1 MRQSIVAGNWKM
13 NGTKQFARQMSEQ
26 INLHAKTLD
35 NVEVVL
41 SPSSVYLS
49 IMQDSASSY
58 SVAAQNVHYENAGA
72 YTGELSVSMIV
83 DAGCKYVLVG
93 HSERRE
99 MFGDDEQSVAKKVSA
114 VIAASLMP
122 ILCVGES
129 LDQRKAGSAFDVV
142 EQQVLSALAGLL
154 LTGDDF
160 VVAYEPIWAIGTG
173 ETASPEQAQEMHAF
187 IRKVLSE
194 NISAQL
200 AEKVRILYGG
210 SVSAAT
216 AQQLFAQPDIDGGLV
231 GGASLKVED
240 FKVICSA
247 AAK

>member
-13 NGTKQFARQMSEQ
+13 NGTKQFAAQMSQQ

-49 IMQDSASSY
+49 QVQNDASGY
-58 SVAAQNVHYENAGA
+58 SVAAQNVHYEQAGA
-72 YTGELSVSMIV
+72 FTGELSVSMIA
-83 DAGCKYVLVG
+83 DIGCKYVLVG

-99 MFGDDEQSVAKKVSA
+99 MFGDDEQSVAKKVCA
-114 VIAASLMP
+114 VIAASLVP

-129 LDQRKAGSAFDVV
+129 LAQRKADSAFDVV
-142 EQQVLSALAGLL
+142 EKQIVSALAGLS
-154 LTGDDF
+154 LTGDEF
-160 VVAYEPIWAIGTG
+160 VIAYEPIWAIGTG
-173 ETASPEQAQEMHAF
+173 ETASPQQAQEMHAF
-187 IRKVLSE
+187 IRKVLSD
-194 NISAQL
+194 NIAADL

-210 SVSAAT
+210 SVSATT

-231 GGASLKVED
+231 GGASLKIED

>member
-13 NGTKQFARQMSEQ
+13 NGTKQFAEQMSQQ
-26 INLHAKTLD
+26 INMHAKTLN

-49 IMQDSASSY
+49 LVQDNASSY
-58 SVAAQNVHYENAGA
+58 SVAAQNVHYEEAGA
-72 YTGELSVSMIV
+72 FTGELSVSMVV
-83 DAGCKYVLVG
+83 DTGCKYVLVG

-99 MFGDDEQSVAKKVSA
+99 MFGDDEQNVAKKVSA
-114 VIAASLMP
+114 VIAHSLMP

-129 LDQRKAGSAFDVV
+129 LEQRKAGSAFDVV
-142 EQQVLSALAGLL
+142 EQQVLSALAGLS
-154 LTGDDF
+154 LTGGEF
-160 VVAYEPIWAIGTG
+160 VIAYEPIWAIGTG

-194 NISAQL
+194 KIAAQL

-210 SVSAAT
+210 SVNATT

-231 GGASLKVED
+231 GGASLKIED